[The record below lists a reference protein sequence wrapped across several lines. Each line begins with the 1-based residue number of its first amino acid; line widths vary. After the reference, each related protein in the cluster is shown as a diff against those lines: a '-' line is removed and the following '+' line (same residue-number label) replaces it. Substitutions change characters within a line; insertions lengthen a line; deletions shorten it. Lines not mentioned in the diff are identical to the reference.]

1 MSRKSPQT
9 TRHPENAQGADWL
22 GASRT
27 ETAAA
32 RILDVASDLFVTH
45 GVAAVNMNQI
55 AAAAGCSRAT
65 LYRYFA
71 SRSDVHLAYVER
83 GARAISAAVAARIA
97 DIGDVSERITEAIL
111 TSVEAVRADPVMYS
125 WFSPEAAGLAGAM
138 GTESVHVNQ
147 TAVEM
152 LAGETSSSEAEVALQ
167 ARFIVRIVIS
177 LLTTPGADADE
188 EREIVERFVT
198 PAIVNPH

>member
-1 MSRKSPQT
+1 MRRKPAET
-9 TRHPENAQGADWL
+9 TRHLDNAQGTDWL

-32 RILDVASDLFVTH
+32 RILDVAGDLFVTH

-55 AAAAGCSRAT
+55 AAVAGCSRAT

-71 SRSDVHLAYVER
+71 SRSDLLLAYVER
-83 GARAISAAVAARIA
+83 GARALSAEVAVRIA
-97 DIGDVSERITEAIL
+97 DIDDVGERITEAIL
-111 TSVEAVRADPVMYS
+111 TSVEGVRADPVMHS

-138 GTESVHVNQ
+138 GAESALVNQ
-147 TAVEM
+147 SAVEM
-152 LAGETSSSEAEVALQ
+152 LAGQTSSSEAEVALQ

-177 LLTTPGADADE
+177 LLTTPGADAAE
-188 EREIVERFVT
+188 ERQIVERFVT
-198 PAIVNPH
+198 PVIVNQH